1 MTVPPAPQMTAA
13 RYFTPAQNA
22 DLATLLEAIWPGA
35 PPARPG
41 AREAGASDYVD
52 CLLAMPQAYYEVP
65 GWRATYQAGL
75 AMLTGAAKV
84 RYPGLANLAALT
96 PDQATDLLSQLQAGA
111 LAGFPDMAWQKN
123 FFMVMRSHAIE
134 GCLADPRWGGNRN
147 GAVWNWLGY
156 PGAPPQRQP
165 F

>member
-1 MTVPPAPQMTAA
+1 MTVPPAPEMTGA

-22 DLATLLEAIWPGA
+22 DLATLLEAIWPGG
-35 PPARPG
+35 PGRPG

-52 CLLAMPQAYYEVP
+52 QLLAVAQAYYEVLS
-65 GWRATYQAGL
+65 WRATYQAGL

-84 RYPGLANLAALT
+84 RFAGLANLAALT
-96 PDQATDLLSQLQAGA
+96 PDQAFDLLSQLQAGE
-111 LAGFPDMAWQKN
+111 LAGFPDVAWQKN
-123 FFMVMRSHAIE
+123 FFMVLRSHAIE

-147 GAVWNWLGY
+147 GVIWNWLGY
-156 PGAPPQRQP
+156 PGAPSHQES